1 RLDRLN
7 EQHYAKLEKAG
18 RLPTLEEIERMD
30 EGAEGELAPAE
41 ESPENADTASGPNV
55 FSQKPGD
62 SWGTAVAAAAPG
74 SVFSEKAGGLWGPG
88 AAARLQPQTSPW
100 LLHNPPP
107 AAPPHLHAA

>member
-41 ESPENADTASGPNV
+41 ESPENAGTVAGPNV

-62 SWGTAVAAAAPG
+62 SWGTAAAAPG
-74 SVFSEKAGGLWGPG
+74 SVFSEKTGGLWGPG
-88 AAARLQPQTSPW
+88 AAARLQPQASPW
-100 LLHNPPP
+100 LLRNPPSADVRRLQ
-107 AAPPHLHAA
+107 AA